1 MSTESTPTPEPKTSP
16 RAAEALATNTG
27 TGRHKLTSK
36 VRPALP
42 DDKAPWS
49 LLWVA
54 RLGHVVI
61 PLNDRPGQREMIEH
75 AGGVW
80 DPKAEAWI
88 FDNVK
93 KRDAAQREIDVAK
106 SKISDAVRSTT
117 KMLAPGLNLC
127 GADYWK
133 AIRDLPQAKRHPIE
147 IVDLKTIKPATLV
160 DYIKKTGVPAV
171 LTWLLEQELPDSVIK
186 AARTQLDGIN
196 AGKVSPKVS
205 R

>member
-1 MSTESTPTPEPKTSP
+1 MSTEPTPTEAETSP
-16 RAAEALATNTG
+16 RSANNNG
-27 TGRHKLTSK
+27 GRHKLTSK

-93 KRDAAQREIDVAK
+93 KRDAAQHQIDVAK
-106 SKISDAVRSTT
+106 SKVSDAVRSTT

-147 IVDLKTIKPATLV
+147 VVDLKTIKSATLV

-196 AGKVSPKVS
+196 AGKVAPKVS